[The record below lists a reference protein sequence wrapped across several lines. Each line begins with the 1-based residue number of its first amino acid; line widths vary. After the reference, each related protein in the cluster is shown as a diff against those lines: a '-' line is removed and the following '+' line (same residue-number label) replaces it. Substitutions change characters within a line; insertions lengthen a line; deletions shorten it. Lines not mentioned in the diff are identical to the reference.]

1 MGKLTYQEFS
11 KLVIRLNELA
21 DDKQPTYPIIK
32 DLFDTIDI
40 RKDGIIDMNEWTQ
53 TFGNVTEG
61 DRKLTIQAT
70 PLTMWENSRE
80 FGLMGTLIAKN
91 RKLLKEQFIK
101 VAQGQKEIPFE
112 VAFSVIKPLVTRQF
126 PQAGDD
132 KLKILVRVGDV
143 GGAQSSGPGSLIDY
157 EKLLEVYR
165 KRHT

>member
-11 KLVIRLNELA
+11 KLVVRLHQLA
-21 DDKQPTYPIIK
+21 DEKQPTYPIIK

-80 FGLMGTLIAKN
+80 FNLMGTLIAKN
-91 RKLLKEQFIK
+91 RKLLKEQFLK
-101 VAQGQKEIPFE
+101 ASGGSKELSLDT
-112 VAFSVIKPLVTRQF
+112 ALSVVKPLITRQF
-126 PQAGDD
+126 PGAGDD
-132 KLKILVRVGDV
+132 KLRILVRVGDV
-143 GGAQSSGPGSLIDY
+143 GGAQSEGPGSLIDF

-165 KRHT
+165 KRHC